1 MNSITT
7 GIAPATQSEYTESAQ
22 PLSLALCL
30 SFGIGTV
37 GSSVLLNSVAVF
49 FPAFMATVLGQSTAV
64 AGLLITISKL
74 YDIVADFVIGAASD
88 RTRSRLG
95 RRRPYLLRGLLVSA
109 VSFPF
114 IFNPPAL
121 SGVAL
126 LVFFAVMLMIYS
138 TGYSLFVVPYLA
150 MTAEMTQGYHDRT
163 RLLSF
168 RTLFA
173 GVGQLVALS
182 GTAVMVVKF
191 GGGRLGYA
199 RTGLVLTTLIVSTML
214 VTFLTTGRARSV
226 KRLEGKTPKL
236 WEQVRLAAQ
245 NRPLMLLLSCKF
257 CSLLAVST
265 VASMTLLFMLNA
277 TRYGYGG
284 QRDLSLVQNISLMVS
299 MPLWLAVARRIGKR
313 NTMLM
318 GFVIYSLTLLSWLL
332 TSGAE
337 AVIWLWLRGFVLG
350 MGTGAI
356 LLSVTAMLPDVMEY
370 DRRRTGLRREGT
382 FSALYAIVEK
392 SAYAVGAA
400 VTGVYL
406 SFAGYRPSTHGA
418 IVAQPHSAVT
428 ALYLGVSVIPA
439 TFLMMAF
446 VLILFYDLDERKLRA
461 G

>member
-1 MNSITT
+1 MSSTSRIT
-7 GIAPATQSEYTESAQ
+7 PVSLDYTESSQ
-22 PLSLALCL
+22 PLSLGLCL

-37 GSSVLLNSVAVF
+37 GSAVLLNSVAVY
-49 FPAFMATVLGQSTAV
+49 FPTFMATVLGQSTAV
-64 AGLLITISKL
+64 AGLLITLSKL
-74 YDIVADFVIGAASD
+74 YDILADFAIGAASD

-95 RRRPYLLRGLLVSA
+95 RRRPYLLMGALVSA
-109 VSFPF
+109 ISFPF

-126 LVFFAVMLMIYS
+126 LVFFAAMLMIYS

-163 RLLSF
+163 RLLSY

-182 GTAVMVVKF
+182 GTAVMIVKF
-191 GGGRLGYA
+191 GGGRIGYS
-199 RTGLVLTTLIVSTML
+199 RTSLALTALIVLTML
-214 VTFLTTGRARSV
+214 VTFLTTGNARSTP
-226 KRLEGKTPKL
+226 RLEGDKPPL
-236 WEQVRLAAQ
+236 AQQVRLAAQ
-245 NRPLMLLLSCKF
+245 NRPLMLLLACKF
-257 CSLLAVST
+257 FSLLALSAVS
-265 VASMTLLFMLNA
+265 SMTLLFMLNA

-284 QRDLSLVQNISLMVS
+284 QRDLSLVQNVSLMLS

-313 NTMLM
+313 NTMLV
-318 GFVIYSLTLLSWLL
+318 GFVLYSATLLSWLA
-332 TSGAE
+332 TSGTEAE
-337 AVIWLWLRGFVLG
+337 IWLWARGFVLG
-350 MGTGAI
+350 LGSGAI

-392 SAYAVGAA
+392 SAYAVGSA
-400 VTGVYL
+400 VTGVFL

-418 IVAQPHSAVT
+418 LVVQPHGAVT

-439 TFLMMAF
+439 AFLMMGF